1 MVAVEMTRRRSR
13 RVLPLTVVLLVVLT
27 FGASVLPAASY
38 SAANVDRGLS
48 AGVADDSDAVLG
60 LTIVE
65 NVTVGTTTRLVV
77 VTNNL
82 GSDAT
87 VTVSL
92 ASDSAAKG
100 DLSANGQT
108 GDELSVALAAGNSLT
123 VDVTVA
129 NESANV
135 GTDLVF
141 HVTADGVGISAT
153 VDGRRTTITDS
164 P

>member
-1 MVAVEMTRRRSR
+1 MTRRRSR
-13 RVLPLTVVLLVVLT
+13 RVLPLTVALLVVFAL
-27 FGASVLPAASY
+27 GASVLPAASY

-48 AGVADDSDAVLG
+48 AGVADDPNAVLG

-65 NVTVGTTTRLVV
+65 NVTVGTTEQLVV
-77 VTNNL
+77 VTNGL

-87 VTVSL
+87 VTISL
-92 ASDSAAKG
+92 SSESASKG
-100 DLSANGQT
+100 DLSVDGQT

-123 VDVTVA
+123 VDVIVA

-141 HVTADGVGISAT
+141 HVTADGSSISAT